1 MRQLASVAAAILLSA
16 GWLAVPA
23 EAQVPATGAPPPS
36 VSDVRQAL
44 AERRTVDAIRM
55 ADALVRSAPRNR
67 DAADTQIQVFLR
79 LEDVPRALAGYDRYV
94 GVVGKPD
101 ATLLGPIA
109 LQQLR
114 VTADTAMDDP
124 RLAIEA
130 LERLARAGDQSGQSR
145 LQQISIDRAGSTLAV
160 LADGALAR
168 LGDAS
173 ASARLSNLVSS
184 DGLRDKSTLVE
195 AIARSGSK
203 SSVADLRALL
213 QDPEPHTRIAAME
226 ALGRLGDRESIPAIR
241 TLLQDDYPPV
251 RSRAVL
257 VLARLGDGEVSE
269 AVARMKE
276 SPVGD
281 VRLEA
286 FASDRSLPA
295 ADRRAAVRAILA
307 DPDPLTRVKA
317 AEAFVSE
324 DPEAARS
331 VLVRVAGDPDVTAR
345 REAARA
351 LEGLKPADLVV
362 FRRLLSDPSDWVRVH
377 AAGGILAALKD
388 K

>member
-1 MRQLASVAAAILLSA
+1 MKKLARAAVAALLSL
-16 GWLAVPA
+16 GGLATSA
-23 EAQVPATGAPPPS
+23 AAQVP
-36 VSDVRQAL
+36 DVPARPASMPEARRAL
-44 AERRTVDAIRM
+44 AEGRT
-55 ADALVRSAPRNR
+55 ADALRMAEAVARNAPRNR
-67 DAADTQIQVFLR
+67 EAAELQIQILVR
-79 LEDVPRALAGYDRYV
+79 LEAVPRALSAYDRYA
-94 GVVGKPD
+94 GAVGKPE
-101 ATLLGPIA
+101 AALLAPIA

-114 VTADTAMDDP
+114 VTADTAVDDP

-130 LERLARAGDQSGQSR
+130 LERLAGAGDPSGRSR
-145 LQQISIDRAGSTLAV
+145 LQQISIDRAGSTVAV

-184 DGLRDKSTLVE
+184 EGIRDKSTLVE
-195 AIARSGSK
+195 AIARSGSR
-203 SSVADLRALL
+203 SGAADLRVLL

-226 ALGRLGDRESIPAIR
+226 ALGRMGDRDSIPAIR
-241 TLLQDDYPPV
+241 ALLQDDYPPV

-257 VLARLGDGEVSE
+257 VLARLGDAGVSE

-281 VRLEA
+281 VRLEVL
-286 FASDRSLPA
+286 ASDRTLSA

-317 AEAFVSE
+317 AEAIAVE
-324 DPEAARS
+324 DPEAAMAA
-331 VLVRVAGDPDVTAR
+331 LVRVTGEADMSAR

-351 LEGLKPADLVV
+351 LETLKPADLAVC
-362 FRRLLSDPSDWVRVH
+362 RRLLADPSDWVRVY
-377 AAGGILAALKD
+377 AAGAVLAAVAPK
-388 K
+388 